1 MTLSELIAELQKYP
15 PETLAKRFDPI
26 PEQYR
31 SGLEQDDVDVVAV
44 INRDGYVA
52 IV

>member
-1 MTLSELIAELQKYP
+1 MTLSELITELQKYP
-15 PETLAKRFDPI
+15 PQTLAKRFDPM
-26 PEQYR
+26 PEAR
-31 SGLEQDDVDVVAV
+31 PDRDKDDVDVVAV

>member
-1 MTLSELIAELQKYP
+1 MTLSELITELQKYP
-15 PETLAKRFDPI
+15 PETVAKRFDPT

-31 SGLEQDDVDVVAV
+31 SERDKDDVDVVAV
-44 INRDGYVA
+44 INRDGYIA